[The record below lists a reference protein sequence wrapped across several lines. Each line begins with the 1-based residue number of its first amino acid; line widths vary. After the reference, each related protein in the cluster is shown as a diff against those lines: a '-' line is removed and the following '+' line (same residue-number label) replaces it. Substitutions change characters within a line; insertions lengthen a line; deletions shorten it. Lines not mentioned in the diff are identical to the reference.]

1 MRKVIDLQ
9 TLARRSQELRAAG
22 KSLVATNG
30 CFDLLHP
37 GHVRYLQKA
46 RSLGDALV
54 VGLNGDESVRNLK
67 GPGRPINNANDRA
80 EVLAGLE
87 AVNFV
92 VIFPED
98 RAIRFLEAARP
109 AIYVKGGDYTP
120 ENLNS
125 EERAVLEKVGA
136 RIEIIPF
143 EKGHSTSALLD
154 RLKNS

>member
-1 MRKVIDLQ
+1 MSKVIDLQ

-98 RAIRFLEAARP
+98 RAIKFLEAARP

-120 ENLNS
+120 ESLNS
-125 EERAVLEKVGA
+125 EERAVLEKVEA

-143 EKGHSTSALLD
+143 EKGYSTSTLLD
-154 RLKNS
+154 RLRNP